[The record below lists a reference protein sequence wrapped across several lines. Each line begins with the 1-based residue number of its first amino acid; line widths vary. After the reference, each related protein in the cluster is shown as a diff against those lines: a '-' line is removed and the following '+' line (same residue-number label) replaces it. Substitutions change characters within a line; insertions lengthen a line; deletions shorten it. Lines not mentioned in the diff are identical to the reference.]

1 MTIGVS
7 CLLNRICTDCFRG
20 DNKHFNSHVGSVISR
35 WHGVDT
41 EHLFL
46 FHYTLYL
53 LLFLCFESNFAE
65 NDVTETKINSH
76 FQGLFKTTIISN
88 LLFLGKANFSCSQ
101 RCPHTIY
108 FLFSQPPP
116 LCASG
121 PWFIFSYMLLTISK
135 EKIEGL
141 WTGNVSRSSSLA

>member
-41 EHLFL
+41 EHLF
-46 FHYTLYL
+46 
-53 LLFLCFESNFAE
+53 CFTIHCTFCFSYVLNLISQ
-65 NDVTETKINSH
+65 KMMSRKQNSH